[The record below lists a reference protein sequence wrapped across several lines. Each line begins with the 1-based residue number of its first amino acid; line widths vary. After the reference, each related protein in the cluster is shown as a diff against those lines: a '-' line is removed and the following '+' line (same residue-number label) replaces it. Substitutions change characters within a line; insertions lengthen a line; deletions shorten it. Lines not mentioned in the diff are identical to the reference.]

1 MVEEAD
7 VVLEIL
13 DARDPLSSRCSEV
26 EDLVNSKA
34 KKLVLI
40 LNKIGCFYHNYHFY
54 LAIYN
59 GVQLKADN
67 FNSVVVCRYTDL
79 LCCNVAPLNCEPVI
93 H

>member
-26 EDLVNSKA
+26 EDLVTSKA

-40 LNKIGCFYHNYHFY
+40 LNKIGSFYHNDHFY

-59 GVQLKADN
+59 GVQLKGFEADN
-67 FNSVVVCRYTDL
+67 FNSVACL
-79 LCCNVAPLNCEPVI
+79 
-93 H
+93 